1 VRTAIVHDWL
11 YTVGGAERVLASILR
26 CCPSSDVFCLFDT
39 LNPAQ
44 RAQIGYTASRT
55 SFLQRMPRIR
65 RNHRMYLPLMPIAIE
80 QLDLRAYDLVISSSY
95 AVAKGVLTG
104 PDQLHLSYVHSPIR
118 YAWDMQHR
126 YLEESNLVTG
136 LKSVMAR
143 LLLHKIR
150 IWDTRTANAVDDYM
164 TNSHFVARRI
174 QKLYGRRAE
183 VIHPPV
189 DVPETVPVVTKQRFF
204 LAASRLVPYKNM
216 RVIVE
221 AFAQLPGETL
231 VVVGEGPER
240 ARLQSLAGSNVTFR
254 GYVEDAEL
262 RGLMAAARAFV
273 FAAEEDFG
281 IVPVEAQGQGT
292 PVIALGR
299 GGALETVVADGA
311 AQTGL
316 FFDRPEPDAVR
327 RFVAAEHRFD
337 PANCHR
343 NALRFARERFE
354 AHFSA
359 HVAACRA
366 AFDLRR
372 MHPPA
377 PRSRP
382 DPQPEPTASNLAIFE
397 ADPASGSA
405 ISGANGLAKEWACRV
420 GACQIGAGGRRR
432 AVMTSYFFLSM
443 RQVLQSWLRAHPE
456 KQAS

>member
-1 VRTAIVHDWL
+1 VKTAIVHDWL

-39 LNPAQ
+39 LSPAQ
-44 RAQIGYTASRT
+44 RAQIGYVTSQT
-55 SFLQRMPRIR
+55 SFLQRMPRIG
-65 RNHRMYLPLMPIAIE
+65 RNHRLYLPLMPIAIE

-126 YLEESNLVTG
+126 YLEESNLVSG
-136 LKSVMAR
+136 LKSAMAR

-150 IWDTRTANAVDDYM
+150 IWDARTAHAVDDYM

-189 DVPETVPVVTKQRFF
+189 DVPETVPVVAKQRFF

-240 ARLQSLAGSNVTFR
+240 ARLEGLAGANVSFR
-254 GYVEDAEL
+254 GYVGDAEL
-262 RGLMAAARAFV
+262 RGLMAEARAFV

-299 GGALETVVADGA
+299 GGALETVVADGEA
-311 AQTGL
+311 PTGL
-316 FFDRPEPDAVR
+316 FFDRPEPDAVADAVR
-327 RFVAAEHRFD
+327 RFIATEQRFE
-337 PANCHR
+337 PATCHR
-343 NALRFARERFE
+343 NAQRFARERFE
-354 AHFSA
+354 AHFKA
-359 HVAACRA
+359 HVAACQA

-377 PRSRP
+377 PLSRP
-382 DPQPEPTASNLAIFE
+382 EARAEAALGDLAMFE
-397 ADPASGSA
+397 AEAAAASPMFD
-405 ISGANGLAKEWACRV
+405 ANKRAMN
-420 GACQIGAGGRRR
+420 RR
-432 AVMTSYFFLSM
+432 ARSGPAVASA
-443 RQVLQSWLRAHPE
+443 QS
-456 KQAS
+456 